1 MDIVDLAQHVLLLLN
16 RADVP
21 YALAGGLALAAH
33 GHPRATRD
41 IDIVIPD
48 AEALAVID
56 EALVEKG
63 WLNLSEPIEFEDGF
77 TLHRRLW
84 PDGNTMLVLDL
95 LVSPPNLDVL
105 SGRELLDLQ
114 GVACWVVSRESL
126 LNMKRIADR
135 PQDRADIATLEGD
148 DGP

>member
-1 MDIVDLAQHVLLLLN
+1 M
-16 RADVP
+16 
-21 YALAGGLALAAH
+21 
-33 GHPRATRD
+33 
-41 IDIVIPD
+41 
-48 AEALAVID
+48 ID